1 MIKITFYRPR
11 IFTREFWRHW
21 KQRRKQGF
29 IDEDTYSL
37 YNPIAEFVLPR
48 LRCFRKHAFGP
59 IESRD
64 GIQWCQIVDRMIWSM
79 NEIIENDSTFPEK
92 EPPDYSEQG
101 MIDAA
106 RERKIY
112 YAKLQ
117 EGLTLFGKHFHG
129 LWF

>member
-37 YNPIAEFVLPR
+37 YNPIAKFILPR
-48 LRCFRKHAFGP
+48 LRCFRECAFGR
-59 IESRD
+59 IYSRD
-64 GIQWCQIVDRMIWSM
+64 GISHDTWCQIVDRMIWSM
-79 NEIIENDSTFPEK
+79 NEIVENDGLHQENPKLIWTE
-92 EPPDYSEQG
+92 EGE
-101 MIDAA
+101 
-106 RERKIY
+106 RERKRY

-117 EGLTLFGKHFHG
+117 EGLTLFGRYFQG
-129 LWF
+129 LWW

>member
-48 LRCFRKHAFGP
+48 LRVFRKHAFGH

-64 GIQWCQIVDRMIWSM
+64 GIHVLTWCQMVDRMIWSM
-79 NEIIENDSTFPEK
+79 NEIVERDGC
-92 EPPDYSEQG
+92 PPDDIPRGTFEEE
-101 MIDAA
+101 D
-106 RERKIY
+106 RKRKVY
-112 YAKLQ
+112 YAQ
-117 EGLTLFGKHFHG
+117 RREGLTLFGRYFMG
-129 LWF
+129 LWW